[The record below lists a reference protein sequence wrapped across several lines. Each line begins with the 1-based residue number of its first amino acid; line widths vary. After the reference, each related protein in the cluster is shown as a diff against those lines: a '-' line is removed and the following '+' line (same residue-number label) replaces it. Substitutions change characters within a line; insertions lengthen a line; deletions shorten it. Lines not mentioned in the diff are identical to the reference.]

1 MTMKAH
7 TIRIVLAL
15 LFGGCAS
22 QNTDGK
28 DEPPPLTLDG
38 KADFPGSLVSKGTL
52 AFGGNATDTL
62 AAGGGHGYTFQGQ
75 QGGKVTITMVA
86 AHPQCIGDAT
96 HLDTFLWLF
105 GPPNASGS
113 RGTERTRNDDDTTLG
128 SCQSAIRS
136 FTLPATG
143 EFLIVASSY
152 QQSSAGQYTLS
163 LVCASGTDCVPPPPP
178 PPPLT
183 FEGSRIAQSDIDAG
197 HFTVNQLFEIGDFL
211 FEHDYTAEEGY
222 GNALPGLPGGPNPRP
237 NIRRVH
243 FGAFGGPDAGNCVSC
258 HNGGGK
264 GGAGEFA
271 NNLLQAGD
279 GDSWLSA
286 VERQPMQIIG
296 DGYVQQLG
304 IEMTADLQR
313 QRDDAKAA
321 AASSQTAQT
330 VNLSTKGVDFGS
342 IVVQPNGT
350 IDFSRLTGVDTDLVV
365 KPFGWKGRDASL
377 RRFAEGGFRVH
388 FGMLTQPLI
397 AKHCATPIPQVV
409 GTGPDCHDPDMD
421 GVVDEITEGQ
431 LTAISVYLA
440 TLQAPVR
447 INPTDP
453 NAFMRVQQG
462 ENLFSQ
468 VGCAGCHAPALV
480 LNDPLHQ
487 EKPDLTNGAPFR
499 FDPTVDAKEPRLA
512 RGSDGKVRVELY
524 SDLKRHDMGASL
536 ADPKATFGVAP
547 SVFITR
553 PLWGVAVTSPYM
565 HDGRAPSLRD
575 AVVVHDG
582 EAAQSRDSFRALAG
596 DDQAKLI
603 EFLGTLSRDPAHR
616 ND

>member
-1 MTMKAH
+1 MKAT
-7 TIRIVLAL
+7 TIFTALAL
-15 LFGGCAS
+15 ILGGCDPQVTGGS
-22 QNTDGK
+22 KED
-28 DEPPPLTLDG
+28 PPPLTLDG
-38 KADFPGSLVSKGTL
+38 KADFPGRLVTKGSI
-52 AFGGNATDTL
+52 AFGASATDTL
-62 AAGGGHGYTFQGQ
+62 AVGDGHGYTFQGR
-75 QGGKVTITMVA
+75 QGGKVTITMLA
-86 AHPQCIGDAT
+86 AQPQCIGDTT

-105 GPPNASGS
+105 GPPNAAGS
-113 RGTERTRNDDDTTLG
+113 RGTELTRDDDSAGT
-128 SCQSAIRS
+128 CQSRITS
-136 FTLPATG
+136 FTLPSTG

-152 QQSSAGQYTLS
+152 QQRSAGQYTLS
-163 LVCASGTDCVPPPPP
+163 LACASGTDCVPPPPP

-183 FEGSRIAQSDIDAG
+183 FERSRIAQADIDARM
-197 HFTVNQLFEIGDFL
+197 FSIDQLHEIGDFL
-211 FEHDYTAEEGY
+211 FDHDYTAEEGY
-222 GNALPGLPGGPNPRP
+222 GNGLTGLPGGPNPRP

-243 FGAFGGPDAGNCVSC
+243 FGAFGGPDAGNCLSC

-264 GGAGEFA
+264 DGSGEFA
-271 NNLLQAGD
+271 NNLFQAGD

-304 IEMTADLQR
+304 IEMTADLQK

-330 VNLSTKGVDFGS
+330 VNLSSKGVDFGT
-342 IVVQPNGT
+342 IVVQPDGT
-350 IDFSRLTGVDTDLVV
+350 IDSSRLAGVDGDLAV

-397 AKHCATPIPQVV
+397 AKHCATPIAQTV

-431 LTAISVYLA
+431 LTAMSIYLA

-447 INPTDP
+447 ENPTDP
-453 NAFMRVQQG
+453 NAFMRAQQG
-462 ENLFSQ
+462 EALFSQ
-468 VGCAGCHAPALV
+468 VGCAGCHVPALT
-480 LNDPLHQ
+480 LNDPVHL
-487 EKPDLTNGAPFR
+487 ENPDLTTGAPLP
-499 FDPTVDAKEPRLA
+499 FDLTLDSKEPRLA
-512 RGSDGKVRVELY
+512 RGSDNKVRVELF

-536 ADPKATFGVAP
+536 ADVKATFGVAP

-553 PLWGVAVTSPYM
+553 PLWGVAVTAPYM

-575 AVVVHDG
+575 AVLVHDG
-582 EAAQSRDSFRALAG
+582 EAAASRTSFQALAA
-596 DDQAKLI
+596 DDQAKLV
-603 EFLGTLSRDPAHR
+603 EFLGTLSRDPSHK
-616 ND
+616 DD